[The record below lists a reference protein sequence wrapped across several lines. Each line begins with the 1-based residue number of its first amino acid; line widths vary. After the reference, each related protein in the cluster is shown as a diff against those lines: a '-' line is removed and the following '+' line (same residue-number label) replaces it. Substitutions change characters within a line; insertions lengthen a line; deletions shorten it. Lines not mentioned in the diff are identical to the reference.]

1 MADKDTWLRPVGDP
15 ERGLYVE
22 LREHFSHP
30 YKEGKPQLAIMRQGG
45 GLVTIDLDEARD
57 LCAVIA
63 EAAADLAAE
72 QAKGG
77 D

>member
-1 MADKDTWLRPVGDP
+1 MADKKWIEPRPVGDP
-15 ERGLYVE
+15 ERGLSVE
-22 LREHFSHP
+22 LRRGPEPH
-30 YKEGKPQLAIMRQGG
+30 LAIVRDDGG
-45 GLVTIDLDEARD
+45 IVFVDLDEARD

-72 QAKGG
+72 LAKRGG

>member
-1 MADKDTWLRPVGDP
+1 MSDKRPWIEPRPVGDP
-15 ERGLYVE
+15 GRGLAVE
-22 LREHFSHP
+22 IRRGPDAH
-30 YKEGKPQLAIMRQGG
+30 LAISRDNGG
-45 GLVTIDLDEARD
+45 IVFFDLDEARD

-72 QAKGG
+72 LAEGGG